1 MTLQGLLNKRV
12 RTAEGLDLGRISSF
26 RTRCEGPELVI
37 THLCVGLAA
46 WIHRLHL
53 HGAWRWLG
61 RAVPDLDI
69 PWDAI
74 AAVDHDVRLKPGWN
88 RARGGDDHV
97 SRA

>member
-12 RTAEGLDLGRISSF
+12 RTAEGLDLGRIYSV
-26 RTRCEGPELVI
+26 RARREGPELVI
-37 THLCVGLAA
+37 THLRVGLAA

-53 HGAWRWLG
+53 PGAWRWLG
-61 RAVPDLDI
+61 RTVPDLDI

-74 AAVDHDVRLKPGWN
+74 AVVEHDVRLKPGWH
-88 RARGGDDHV
+88 RARGADDRV